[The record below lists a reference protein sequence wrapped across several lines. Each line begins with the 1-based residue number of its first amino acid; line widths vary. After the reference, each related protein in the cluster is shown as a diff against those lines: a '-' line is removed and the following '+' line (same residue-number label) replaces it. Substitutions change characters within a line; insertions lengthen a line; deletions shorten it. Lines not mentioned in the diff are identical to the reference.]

1 MTASNLSVSQ
11 TSRLFKPLK
20 LGRVWL
26 SHRIVLAPL
35 TRYRNDEGHV
45 AMPFMKRYY
54 ADRAS
59 VPGTLIISEATGI
72 AAGQEGQRYTPS
84 FVSDA
89 QVAAW
94 KEIIDAVHTKGSFFF
109 QQLWDLGRAADPFY
123 MRERGSKYRSSS
135 AVPMEGINVTP
146 EAMTEEDIQQVIQN
160 YVDTAERVMAAG
172 GDGVEI
178 HAAHGYLLDQFLSD
192 QVNHR
197 TDKWGGSIEN
207 RSRLA
212 LEVAKAV
219 VDAVG
224 AENVAIRLSPY
235 ASFQGAQKSDAKS
248 QYLYLVQEL
257 KKLGSLA
264 YLSLVEAKGDPAIFF
279 ANASAEDD
287 KTLDFILE
295 AWNNQSPVIVAG
307 GYTPESAVS
316 AVDDHYRKW
325 DVLVAF
331 GRHFLANPDLVFRVQ
346 KGLELNKYNRATFYS
361 NMSEEGYNDYPFHE
375 EFSEY
380 ATAA

>member
-1 MTASNLSVSQ
+1 
-11 TSRLFKPLK
+11 
-20 LGRVWL
+20 
-26 SHRIVLAPL
+26 
-35 TRYRNDEGHV
+35 
-45 AMPFMKRYY
+45 MKRYY

-59 VPGTLIISEATGI
+59 VPGTLIISEATNI

-94 KEIIDAVHTKGSFFF
+94 EEIIDAVHTKGSFFF

-135 AVPMEGINVTP
+135 AVPMEGVNVTP

-160 YVDTAERVMAAG
+160 CVDTAELVMAAG

-178 HAAHGYLLDQFLSD
+178 RAAHGYLLDQFLSD
-192 QVNHR
+192 Q
-197 TDKWGGSIEN
+197 N

-287 KTLDFILE
+287 KTLHFILE

-307 GYTPESAVS
+307 G
-316 AVDDHYRKW
+316 
-325 DVLVAF
+325 
-331 GRHFLANPDLVFRVQ
+331 
-346 KGLELNKYNRATFYS
+346 
-361 NMSEEGYNDYPFHE
+361 
-375 EFSEY
+375 
-380 ATAA
+380 

>member
-1 MTASNLSVSQ
+1 MTASNLPEPQ

-20 LGRVWL
+20 LGRAQL
-26 SHRIVLAPL
+26 SHRIALAPL
-35 TRYRNDEGHV
+35 TRYRNDQEHV
-45 AMPFMKRYY
+45 AMPFVKRYY

-59 VPGTLIISEATGI
+59 VPGTLVISEATGI
-72 AAGQEGQRYTPS
+72 ATGEEGQKYLPS

-94 KEIIDAVHTKGSFFF
+94 KEIIDAVHAKGSFFF
-109 QQLWDLGRAADPFY
+109 QQLWDLGRAADPAY
-123 MRERGSKYRSSS
+123 VKERGTKYKSSS
-135 AVPMEGINVTP
+135 AVAMEGVGVSP
-146 EAMTEEDIQQVIQN
+146 EEMTEEDIQAVIEN
-160 YVDTAERVMAAG
+160 YVATAKRVIAAG

-178 HAAHGYLLDQFLSD
+178 HAAHGYLLDQFISD
-192 QVNHR
+192 QVNQR

-207 RSRLA
+207 RSRLP
-212 LEVAKAV
+212 LEVTKAV
-219 VDAVG
+219 VDAIG

-235 ASFQGAQKSDAKS
+235 ASFQGAEKSDVKG

-264 YLSLVEAKGDPAIFF
+264 YLSLVEAKGDPAKLF
-279 ANASAEDD
+279 NASDEEDR
-287 KTLDFILE
+287 TLDFILE
-295 AWNNQSPVIVAG
+295 AWDNQSPVIVAG
-307 GYTPESAVS
+307 GYTPESAAS

-346 KGLELNKYNRATFYS
+346 KGLELNKYNRTTFYI

-375 EFSEY
+375 KFLEEY
-380 ATAA
+380 AAAA